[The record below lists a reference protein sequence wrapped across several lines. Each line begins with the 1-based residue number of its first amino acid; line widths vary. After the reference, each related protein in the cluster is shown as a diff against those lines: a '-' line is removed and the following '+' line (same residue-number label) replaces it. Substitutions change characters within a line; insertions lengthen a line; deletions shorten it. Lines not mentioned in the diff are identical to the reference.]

1 MKRALLIF
9 VVLCGLAAGAG
20 AERVEWTVPLEGP
33 ASSPTLYPDET
44 SATSVAVAVGNSI
57 MVIDGKGQ
65 VVWTAKEEVSF
76 ATPVTVGDLDG
87 DGAAEL
93 VAARIDAVVVCYG
106 SSGEVRWRT
115 MSLAPSAGGYKNLV
129 AADVMP
135 SAGMEVL
142 VGFDNGWLYCLSA
155 DSETLWRFFGD
166 KFRVGGIAVADG
178 NADGAPEI
186 FYGTDNG
193 HIYCLD
199 GDGRMRW
206 RYFELA
212 PYGRS
217 GPNIADLEGD
227 GSRELLI
234 TRSNVGSATCLMAL
248 DATTGGYVWRTKDY
262 MQSYVSNA
270 VADIDGDGRFEVF
283 HADKGNFLYCDNPD
297 GSRRWQIELAGRGVF
312 WAPAVADVDGDGHVE
327 ILAGCRGTDPKTGN
341 CFYVVSDAGVL
352 KQAMKRGGGAN
363 AGTAVAD
370 LDGDGKLEVIV
381 ATDTPNQLIALTW
394 DGAGRVGWPSLR
406 GDSRMSGAPG
416 MVAGGQWP
424 VAGSVD
430 GGRRPVE
437 SGGAVVQIEADEA
450 HWGKNMW
457 RLSWTDPVPAE
468 ACLEVRVQPETGPAE
483 TRVVNLKPGAVGA
496 EVEVWLNS
504 GGNSTVAVSMHKAA
518 PAPDGPVFVVVRQ
531 VAPTEPGAWDTG
543 RVAAAVEAAVGV
555 IGESAPQAVAL
566 RRELRLLEADA
577 EMVRGLAAADVQA
590 GDLQQGRSSGS
601 STPPT
606 QAGDLQQK
614 PVQAGRPHHNLQA
627 GRPHHNNEAVAE
639 AATGLR
645 ERAGNLKARAGLLAE
660 WWHGGNRG
668 SFVCWQ
674 DANPWDEFDPSDLPT
689 KLEAPV
695 NVAVSAY
702 GNEFEDVALTLLN
715 VTGETI
721 DVRCAWNEPQAS
733 QSPKP
738 DPDLARRVT
747 FRRLIPVGSGRSD
760 RVFDALPGLDLSR
773 SVTLAPGEAR
783 QVWLVI
789 DTHGLEPGT
798 HEMTLYL
805 ADLTR
810 QPTVAP
816 VSLEIEVWPVALPV
830 DVFKKINWSSFD
842 PSVASDQSV
851 RDMIDHG
858 VNVIYG
864 PGLPAVPVDENGN
877 LAGEIDWT
885 AFDAGLERVPGYFT
899 MLWGSPPGRKWP
911 EGVNPAAE
919 SEPYFNG
926 FRTAVREL
934 AAHLRERGFP
944 YSQWAFYPI
953 DEPWNTGATQVAQL
967 KQFAE
972 MVKRAD
978 IEAMVYADPAG
989 GVRPEYLDEFKGLI
1003 DVWQPEINHLKR
1015 DPALLE
1021 WFRQNARHFWAYEAT
1036 GPGKDL
1042 LPLGYYRSYAWLAW
1056 RLGVEGAGYWVYR
1069 GEDLW
1074 WPVGD
1079 TDYSAVYPTDTSVV
1093 PSRRWEADRDGVEDY
1108 RALYVLRGEIE
1119 SARTAGRVDEAD
1131 RAQALMDEAVE
1142 NVAGWQVGVIDE
1154 ITRQTRDYEMDFE
1167 LLLEY
1172 REAIGREIGRLR
1184 DS

>member
-1 MKRALLIF
+1 MNRRLLLVIAITAVALS
-9 VVLCGLAAGAG
+9 VGAH
-20 AERVEWTVPLEGP
+20 AQQTEWTVALDGP
-33 ASSPTLYPDET
+33 ASSPTLYPDEK
-44 SATSVAVAVGNSI
+44 SPTSVAVAAGNSM
-57 MVIDGKGQ
+57 MVIDGRGQ
-65 VVWTAKEEVSF
+65 VMWTAKEDAASATLAAF
-76 ATPVTVGDLDG
+76 ATPATAADLDG
-87 DGAAEL
+87 DGTAEL
-93 VAARIDAVVVCYG
+93 IAARVDAVVVCYG
-106 SSGEVRWRT
+106 SGGQVRWRT
-115 MSLAPSAGGYKNLV
+115 TSLAPSAGGYKNLV
-129 AADVMP
+129 AAEVMP

-142 VGFDNGWLYCLSA
+142 AGFDNGWLYCLGA
-155 DSETLWRFFGD
+155 DGETLWRFFGD

-178 NADGAPEI
+178 NGDGAPEI

-206 RYFELA
+206 RYFEVA

-227 GSRELLI
+227 GRRELLI

-248 DATTGGYVWRTKDY
+248 DAATGGYLWRTADY

-283 HADKGNFLYCDNPD
+283 HTDKGNVVYCDNPD

-327 ILAGCRGTDPKTGN
+327 ILAGCRSTDPKTGN

-352 KQAMKRGGGAN
+352 KQAMALGGGAN
-363 AGTAVAD
+363 ASPVVAD
-370 LDGDGKLEVIV
+370 LDGDGKLEVVV
-381 ATDTPNQLIALTW
+381 AIDNPNQLMALTW

-416 MVAGGQWP
+416 IGVSAPLEYSGMF
-424 VAGSVD
+424 
-430 GGRRPVE
+430 E
-437 SGGAVVQIEADEA
+437 KNSGGVRVEGGEA
-450 HWGKNMW
+450 HWGKNQW
-457 RLSWTDPVPAE
+457 RLSWGDPVPTE
-468 ACLEVRVQPETGPAE
+468 ACLEVRVQPETGAAE

-496 EVEVWLNS
+496 EVEVWLMA
-504 GGNSTVAVSMHKAA
+504 GGNSTVGVSMHQAA
-518 PAPDGPVFVVVRQ
+518 PAPEGPVFVVVRQ
-531 VAPTEPGAWDTG
+531 VAPVEPDVCDMEA
-543 RVAAAVEAAVGV
+543 VVAAVEEAVGV
-555 IGESAPQAVAL
+555 AGAETPQAVAL
-566 RRELRLLEADA
+566 RHELRLLEVDA
-577 EMVRGLAAADVQA
+577 EMVRELAV
-590 GDLQQGRSSGS
+590 GD
-601 STPPT
+601 
-606 QAGDLQQK
+606 
-614 PVQAGRPHHNLQA
+614 VQAGRPHHNA
-627 GRPHHNNEAVAE
+627 AVAE
-639 AATGLR
+639 AATELR
-645 ERAGNLKARAGLLAE
+645 ERADRLKARAGLLAG
-660 WWHGGNRG
+660 WWRGGNRG

-674 DANPWDEFDPSDLPT
+674 DVNPWDEFDPSGLPA
-689 KLEAPV
+689 KLETPV

-715 VTGETI
+715 VSDETI
-721 DVRCAWNEPQAS
+721 DVRCAWNEPLAS

-747 FRRLIPVGSGRSD
+747 FRRLIPVGSGRSE
-760 RVFDALPGLDLSR
+760 RVFDALPELDLSR

-789 DTHGLEPGT
+789 DTHGLEPET
-798 HEMTLYL
+798 HEITLYL
-805 ADLTR
+805 ASLTR

-816 VSLEIEVWPVALPV
+816 VPLKIEVWPVALPV

-842 PSVASDQSV
+842 PSVTSDQSV

-864 PGLPAVPVDENGN
+864 PGLPTIPVDENGT
-877 LAGEIDWT
+877 LAGEIDW
-885 AFDAGLERVPGYFT
+885 ASFDAGLERVPGYFV
-899 MLWGSPPGRKWP
+899 MLWPSPPGRKWP

-926 FRTAVREL
+926 FRTAVREM
-934 AAHLRERGFP
+934 AAHLRDRGFP

-953 DEPWNTGATQVAQL
+953 DEPWNTGATNVAQL

-978 IEAMVYADPAG
+978 SEAMVYADPAG
-989 GVRPEYLDEFKGLI
+989 GVRAEYLDEFKGLI
-1003 DVWQPEINHLKR
+1003 DIWQPEINHLKR

-1042 LPLGYYRSYAWLAW
+1042 LPLGYYRAYGWLAW
-1056 RLGVEGAGYWVYR
+1056 RLGVEGTGYWVYR

-1079 TDYSAVYPTDTSVV
+1079 TDYSAVYPTDRSVV

-1108 RALYVLRGEIE
+1108 RALYVLRREIE
-1119 SARTAGRVDEAD
+1119 AARTAGRVEAAD

-1142 NVAGWQVGVIDE
+1142 NVGGWQMCAQPRGMRAGPRGVIDE
-1154 ITRQTRDYEMDFE
+1154 ITRQTRDYEVDFE
-1167 LLLEY
+1167 VLLGY
-1172 REAIGREIGRLR
+1172 REAIAREIMRLR
-1184 DS
+1184 EGT